1 MAQFGLERE
10 HAVVGLFGVDKG
22 TLCANKKTFR
32 DWVDGQTVKFP
43 ALGLG
48 KKKALSDPPRPPTKR
63 TGGQSTSLVFK
74 HVSFKVFIQS
84 LNHVRFVRWKQGNLA
99 YLTVPKKCPHVI
111 LLLCLFI
118 VLKNNSSYNLR
129 IISNKNIWTYLP
141 ICQVPS
147 HLLFSFALVRL
158 QSIHSEHIQSNQCHQ
173 ETKSINIVLIVQY
186 LLLFEELGR
195 LLGRALIIGWRKN
208 SWNPERV
215 PSVVTFLCVCVS
227 VCL

>member
-1 MAQFGLERE
+1 MGSYLGSEGPKNNNKSPKIVSFHIFCALEPYHPYIE
-10 HAVVGLFGVDKG
+10 LNF
-22 TLCANKKTFR
+22 
-32 DWVDGQTVKFP
+32 
-43 ALGLG
+43 
-48 KKKALSDPPRPPTKR
+48 
-63 TGGQSTSLVFK
+63 SLVHTWQKWLIYHWDITLFRHPCQWLFERFK
-74 HVSFKVFIQS
+74 H
-84 LNHVRFVRWKQGNLA
+84 
-99 YLTVPKKCPHVI
+99 
-111 LLLCLFI
+111 
-118 VLKNNSSYNLR
+118 
-129 IISNKNIWTYLP
+129 KNIWTYLP

-158 QSIHSEHIQSNQCHQ
+158 QSMHSEHIQSNQCHQ

-227 VCL
+227 VRVFAGYRAHLLT